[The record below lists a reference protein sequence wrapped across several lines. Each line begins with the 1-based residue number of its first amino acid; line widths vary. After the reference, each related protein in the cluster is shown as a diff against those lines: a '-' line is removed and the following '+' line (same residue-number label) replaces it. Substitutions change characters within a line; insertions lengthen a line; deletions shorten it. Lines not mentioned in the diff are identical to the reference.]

1 MKQEKINVLLKNIND
16 NDLLVFE
23 ISSGD
28 KSKDL
33 SINLNSDI
41 CQSEIK
47 KVFSSLLEKMV
58 NSEIQLELQIDP
70 KYSKG
75 LYIDVCKEYITNLN
89 REIEQIH
96 NELVI
101 ELAK

>member
-1 MKQEKINVLLKNIND
+1 MKQEKINVLLKNID
-16 NDLLVFE
+16 DHDLLVFE

-33 SINLNSDI
+33 SINLNSDN

-47 KVFSSLLEKMV
+47 KVFSSLLEKMI
-58 NSEIQLELQIDP
+58 NSEIQLELKIDP
-70 KYSKG
+70 QYSKG